1 MRRNHFLT
9 DEQVE
14 AEIERLTTVP
24 EVRLA
29 RHEERMRYRRRQY
42 MYKLRALEKRG
53 RELMAQGIT
62 AENMERVLFGVG
74 DPEEV
79 E

>member
-1 MRRNHFLT
+1 MRRNHFFT

-14 AEIERLTTVP
+14 AEIERLTVSP
-24 EVRLA
+24 EVRLV
-29 RHEERMRYRRRQY
+29 RQEQRLKYKRRQY
-42 MYKLRALEKRG
+42 MYQLRAMETRG

-62 AENMERVLFGVG
+62 AENMERVLFGAG

>member
-1 MRRNHFLT
+1 MKKNHFLT

-14 AEIERLTTVP
+14 AEIERLTVTP
-24 EVRLA
+24 EVRIA
-29 RHEERMRYRRRQY
+29 RQEERLRYRRRQY

-53 RELMAQGIT
+53 RELIAQGVT
-62 AENMERVLFGVG
+62 PDNMERALFGM
-74 DPEEV
+74 DSEEV